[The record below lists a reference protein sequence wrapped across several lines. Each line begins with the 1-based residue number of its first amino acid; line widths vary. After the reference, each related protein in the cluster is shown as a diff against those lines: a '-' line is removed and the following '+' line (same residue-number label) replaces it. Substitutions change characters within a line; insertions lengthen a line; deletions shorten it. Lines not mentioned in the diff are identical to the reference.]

1 MSVATAGG
9 SRSYNFK
16 IVLLGE
22 GCVGKTSLVLRYV
35 EDKFNDRHITTLQ
48 VLIKSHCNM
57 LRGQNN
63 GMTKK
68 ILCREAM
75 GKGRLVLGKIRRAVG
90 MKIVGENNER
100 QNCNIEKE
108 AENSQSEEKI

>member
-1 MSVATAGG
+1 MAVATAGG

-48 VLIKSHCNM
+48 VQVKSPLPCYSCV
-57 LRGQNN
+57 LKFSS
-63 GMTKK
+63 T
-68 ILCREAM
+68 
-75 GKGRLVLGKIRRAVG
+75 GKGAVSY
-90 MKIVGENNER
+90 NHLLF
-100 QNCNIEKE
+100 
-108 AENSQSEEKI
+108 SEHTFPMV